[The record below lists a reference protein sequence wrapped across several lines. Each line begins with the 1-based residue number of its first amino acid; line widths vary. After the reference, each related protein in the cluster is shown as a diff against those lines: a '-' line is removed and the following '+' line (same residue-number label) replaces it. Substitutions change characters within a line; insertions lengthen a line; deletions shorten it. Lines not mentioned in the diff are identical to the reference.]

1 MIAEGIEPFRPEPKY
16 TSDKEEDDE
25 QIENSNTGVIQD
37 MHKFSADLTSE
48 EADPIHG
55 GRDDEAVGDDD
66 NIQEEM
72 DDINCETADV
82 TKERVATS
90 TRDIYERRNISF
102 MIFCFDNLE
111 KYPNLLEPTIA
122 SQMEAARAK
131 DS

>member
-1 MIAEGIEPFRPEPKY
+1 MIAEGREPFRSEPQY
-16 TSDKEEDDE
+16 ASDNEEDDE
-25 QIENSNTGVIQD
+25 QIENANTGVIQD
-37 MHKFSADLTSE
+37 MHKFAAALTSE

-66 NIQEEM
+66 NLEEEM
-72 DDINCETADV
+72 DDIDRETAAV
-82 TKERVATS
+82 MKERVATS
-90 TRDIYERRNISF
+90 TRDGYERRNINF
-102 MIFCFDNLE
+102 MIWFFDNLE